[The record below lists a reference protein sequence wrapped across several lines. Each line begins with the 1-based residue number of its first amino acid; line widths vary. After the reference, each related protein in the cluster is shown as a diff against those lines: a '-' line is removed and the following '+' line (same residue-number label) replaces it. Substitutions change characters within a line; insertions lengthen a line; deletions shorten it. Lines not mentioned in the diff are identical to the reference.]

1 MVAGSNPVTPTT
13 IFPEASA
20 EKQGLF
26 LLWRAVRAAH
36 GQRSALQDVDCD
48 PQIRCIFFSG
58 FHFDEAYFD
67 IRPNSP
73 NFKRKFQI
81 LGPLS
86 FDKIITFH
94 SPGPPLSEARPGTQ

>member
-73 NFKRKFQI
+73 NFKRKFQNYRLWVESFI
-81 LGPLS
+81 YWVPGRASESGGP
-86 FDKIITFH
+86 
-94 SPGPPLSEARPGTQ
+94 GE